1 MSFPTHTISLTVVDT
16 YNVLSRIVGLF
27 TGRGFN
33 ISSITVGEGVTH
45 GVSRI
50 TITTSGDARVIY
62 QITMH
67 LNNLVDVLT
76 VEDLTHQAFVQRE
89 LALIKVSATI
99 TNRGEI
105 IQIASIFK
113 ANIVDISPTSL
124 TLEMTGKSDKLDAA
138 IGMLRPFGLLEVAR
152 TGTVAMSRDSI
163 HMTTSGTETA
173 G

>member
-33 ISSITVGEGVTH
+33 ISSITVGEGVTQ

-105 IQIASIFK
+105 VQIASIFK

-163 HMTTSGTETA
+163 QMTTSGTETA